1 MYKRIKLLFNNIKK
15 YNNKTK
21 LYVLLFSIILIC
33 FFVILIGQS
42 YAIFSGTTIDSNE
55 QIVKLGN
62 LEVVLNEPS
71 SGIDV
76 GLSSMSDV
84 EGLLQEEVYTFS
96 VENTG
101 SANAMYRIYLI
112 DDETSKASYTGT
124 LLDKSLIKLGLEL
137 NGKELGPFT
146 LSELNELLNEKEL
159 KKRKERYI

>member
-1 MYKRIKLLFNNIKK
+1 MKHSQTNIRIEGGVILNKIKSLFNNIKK

-71 SGIDV
+71 S
-76 GLSSMSDV
+76 
-84 EGLLQEEVYTFS
+84 
-96 VENTG
+96 
-101 SANAMYRIYLI
+101 
-112 DDETSKASYTGT
+112 
-124 LLDKSLIKLGLEL
+124 
-137 NGKELGPFT
+137 
-146 LSELNELLNEKEL
+146 
-159 KKRKERYI
+159 